1 MLEALPAAFA
11 AEGLVMVT
19 KHDCVFVRRED
30 LDNAVAVFKR
40 VLLAAGI
47 RAVVKV

>member
-11 AEGLVMVT
+11 PEGLAMAT
-19 KHDCVFVRRED
+19 KHDCVYVRCED
-30 LDNAVAVFKR
+30 LDAAVAVFKR

-47 RAVVKV
+47 RAVVKA